1 MTSFNVTAV
10 LESSSFF
17 LWDKTRMINLLVLK
31 LLFYYM
37 VQLEIENKEY
47 LPHVSSGSQ
56 KLELLLNEHREG
68 LQEARVAC
76 WHLFAQEFL
85 SIRLIS
91 LGASKT
97 T

>member
-76 WHLFAQEFL
+76 
-85 SIRLIS
+85 
-91 LGASKT
+91 
-97 T
+97 